1 MAAPMDKDS
10 IPVSEEK
17 TAVVLKDDR
26 NWTHYLLGLTL
37 AFGVTAGLAN
47 YRTIKKESRHLD
59 EAVSNPHLERVHY
72 QRLTARALGIATI
85 ITVPT
90 FGLLVLGVY
99 KLLGVSNIR
108 EFDAKM
114 REYFPKK
121 PSVGRTEFKDL
132 QDLADYLVSEDRK
145 AEMTKL
151 NKQLADETEGF
162 TDSSCEHS

>member
-1 MAAPMDKDS
+1 MAEFTVTSAFNTFKVFCDT
-10 IPVSEEK
+10 I
-17 TAVVLKDDR
+17 LKSFS
-26 NWTHYLLGLTL
+26 L
-37 AFGVTAGLAN
+37 
-47 YRTIKKESRHLD
+47 K
-59 EAVSNPHLERVHY
+59 
-72 QRLTARALGIATI
+72 
-85 ITVPT
+85 
-90 FGLLVLGVY
+90 
-99 KLLGVSNIR
+99 IR